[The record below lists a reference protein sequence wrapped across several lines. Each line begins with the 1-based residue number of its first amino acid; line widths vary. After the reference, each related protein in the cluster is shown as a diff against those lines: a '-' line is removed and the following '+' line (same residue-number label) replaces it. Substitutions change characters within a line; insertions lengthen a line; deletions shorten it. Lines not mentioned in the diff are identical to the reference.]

1 MGEIADMILDG
12 VLDQYTGEYLGDPV
26 GYPRSRSKSEDR
38 RRDIHTDEGK
48 KYGIYKYFGCQKITK
63 RQRREI
69 LISFYP
75 DSPGKENLSNL
86 NLCVYAS
93 ENFKE
98 FTKYVDAWI
107 AENRLN
113 S

>member
-1 MGEIADMILDG
+1 MGEIADLILNG
-12 VLDQYTGEYLGDPV
+12 VIDQYTGEYLGEPV
-26 GYPRSRSKSEDR
+26 GYPRSRIKSENGN
-38 RRDIHTDEGK
+38 INAYPDEGK

-63 RQRREI
+63 KQRREI

-75 DSPGKENLSNL
+75 DVPGKENLSNL

-98 FTKYVDAWI
+98 FTKYVEAWK
-107 AENRLN
+107 AENKAI
-113 S
+113 